1 MLRKAATTRYIS
13 NIIGTGFTIA
23 NLFVITYLLDI
34 YQFALWGV
42 ANSLVYIFSSVGQLT
57 YVQYIEKYFPNYSL
71 EKMNYYLYKFLK
83 TIFFLIFFWLLC
95 LYGLKAIG
103 YFEKF
108 NADNMFILFAII
120 AVLTFVESSIELSSK
135 YLLALKKTE
144 KYDLNELLIFKF
156 LRLVIFYILLSNGFS
171 VYYLLLTNLILRSLL
186 LVRVLNFK
194 SKGIIFVT
202 KSIFKSNI
210 KIDNFENLSYT
221 LVAFIIKTFKVTF
234 LNVLFFILTIYSDNE
249 TIANYSLGILI
260 INNLRPIFASLSGLL
275 TPIIS
280 SNIAKQKNSGEL
292 FSLVNFL
299 NKLTIGIVIL
309 LTIYVTEYEFLID
322 YFLESFNNNVYKV
335 ILISVFASSIT
346 SLYTPKFL
354 DVLFSNNEK
363 KLLKLIGMNYFFC
376 IAIYYSFGY
385 FYDVNIFYIY
395 ILFELTNLFLFS
407 VLYKGEKRSNYF
419 SYSFLFTITYLGLYL
434 YSTNLYIVLLAICLI
449 ALIFDG
455 FKFIKVFNKFI
466 KIKNIDYE
474 T

>member
-42 ANSLVYIFSSVGQLT
+42 ANSLIYIFSTIGQLT

-95 LYGLKAIG
+95 LYGLKQVG

-108 NADNMFILFAII
+108 NADNMFILFIII

-156 LRLVIFYILLSNGFS
+156 LRLVVFYILLSNSYS

-186 LVRVLNFK
+186 LVRVLNFE
-194 SKGIIFVT
+194 SSGIFFVI

-221 LVAFIIKTFKVTF
+221 FVAFIIKTFKVTF

-280 SNIAKQKNSGEL
+280 SNIAKQKNSAEL
-292 FSLVNFL
+292 FSLVNYL
-299 NKLTIGIVIL
+299 NKLSIGFVIL
-309 LTIYVTEYEFLID
+309 LTIYVTEYQFLID
-322 YFLESFNNNVYKV
+322 YFLESFNNNVYKI

-363 KLLKLIGMNYFFC
+363 KLLKLVGMNYFSC
-376 IAIYYSFGY
+376 IAIYYAFGY
-385 FYDVNIFYIY
+385 FYNVNIFYIY
-395 ILFELTNLFLFS
+395 ILFELINLFLFS
-407 VLYKGEKRSNYF
+407 ALYKGEKRSNYF
-419 SYSFLFTITYLGLYL
+419 SYSFLFTFTYLGLYL
-434 YSTNLYIVLLAICLI
+434 YSTNLYMVLLAVCLI

-455 FKFIKVFNKFI
+455 FKFIKLFNKFV

>member
-1 MLRKAATTRYIS
+1 MLRKAAATRYVS
-13 NIIGTGFTIA
+13 NVIGTGFTIA

-42 ANSLVYIFSSVGQLT
+42 ANSLIYIFSTIGQLT

-83 TIFFLIFFWLLC
+83 TIFFLTIFWLLS
-95 LYGLKAIG
+95 LYGLQAVG

-108 NADNMFILFAII
+108 NADNMFILFTII
-120 AVLTFVESSIELSSK
+120 SALTFIESSIELSSK

-156 LRLVIFYILLSNGFS
+156 LRLVLFYILLTNGFS

-186 LVRVLNFK
+186 LIRVLNFE
-194 SKGIIFVT
+194 SKGIFFIL

-210 KIDNFENLSYT
+210 KVDNFENLSYT
-221 LVAFIIKTFKVTF
+221 SLAFIIKSFKVTF
-234 LNVLFFILTIYSDNE
+234 LNVLFFILTIYADNE

-260 INNLRPIFASLSGLL
+260 INNLRPIFSSLSGLL

-280 SNIAKQKNSGEL
+280 TNIAKQKNSSAL
-292 FSLVNFL
+292 FSLVNYL
-299 NKLTIGIVIL
+299 NKLTIGIITL
-309 LTIYVTEYEFLID
+309 LTIYITEYQFLIE
-322 YFLESFNNNVYKV
+322 YFLESFDDNVYKI

-354 DVLFSNNEK
+354 DILFSNNEK
-363 KLLKLIGMNYFFC
+363 KLLRLVGLNYFFC
-376 IAIYYSFGY
+376 IGLYYTFEY
-385 FYDVNIFYIY
+385 FYNVNIFYIY

-407 VLYKGEKRSNYF
+407 ALYKGEKLSNYF
-419 SYSFLFTITYLGLYL
+419 SYSFLFIISYLGFYV
-434 YSTNLYIVLLAICLI
+434 YSSQLNSLILFLCLGSI
-449 ALIFDG
+449 IFDG
-455 FKFIKVFNKFI
+455 VKFI
-466 KIKNIDYE
+466 KIFNKYVKIKNINYE

>member
-1 MLRKAATTRYIS
+1 MLRKAAATRYVS
-13 NIIGTGFTIA
+13 NVIGTGFTIA

-42 ANSLVYIFSSVGQLT
+42 ANSLIYIFSTIGQLT

-83 TIFFLIFFWLLC
+83 TIFFLTIFWLLS
-95 LYGLKAIG
+95 LYGLQAVG

-108 NADNMFILFAII
+108 NADNMFILFTII
-120 AVLTFVESSIELSSK
+120 SALTFIESSIELSSK

-156 LRLVIFYILLSNGFS
+156 LRLVIFYILLTNGFS

-186 LVRVLNFK
+186 LIRVLNFE
-194 SKGIIFVT
+194 SKGIFFIL

-210 KIDNFENLSYT
+210 KVDNFENLSYT
-221 LVAFIIKTFKVTF
+221 SLAFIIKSFKVTF
-234 LNVLFFILTIYSDNE
+234 LNVLFFILTIYADNE

-260 INNLRPIFASLSGLL
+260 INNLRPIFSSLSGLL

-280 SNIAKQKNSGEL
+280 TNIAKQKNSSAL
-292 FSLVNFL
+292 FSLVNYL
-299 NKLTIGIVIL
+299 NKLTIGIVTL
-309 LTIYVTEYEFLID
+309 LTIYITEYQFLIE
-322 YFLESFNNNVYKV
+322 YFLESFDDNVYKI

-354 DVLFSNNEK
+354 DILFSNNEK
-363 KLLKLIGMNYFFC
+363 KLLRLVGLNYFFC
-376 IAIYYSFGY
+376 IGLYYTFEY
-385 FYDVNIFYIY
+385 FYNVNIFYIY

-407 VLYKGEKRSNYF
+407 ALYKGEKLSNHF
-419 SYSFLFTITYLGLYL
+419 SYSFLFIISYLGFYV
-434 YSTNLYIVLLAICLI
+434 YSSQLNSLILFLCLGSI
-449 ALIFDG
+449 IFDG
-455 FKFIKVFNKFI
+455 IKFIRIFNKYV
-466 KIKNIDYE
+466 KIKNINYE